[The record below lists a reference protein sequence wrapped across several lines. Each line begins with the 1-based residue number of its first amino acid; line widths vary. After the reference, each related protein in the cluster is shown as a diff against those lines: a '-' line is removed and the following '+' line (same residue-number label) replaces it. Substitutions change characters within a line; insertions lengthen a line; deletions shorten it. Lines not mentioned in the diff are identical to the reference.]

1 MMASLCAYHDQ
12 PGSPLE
18 VNFEQV
24 SGIPKRLP
32 GGGPLLAIFS
42 PALLFWRARILLRAA
57 MRPFDCSPL
66 ANMRIRAA

>member
-32 GGGPLLAIFS
+32 A
-42 PALLFWRARILLRAA
+42 AAR
-57 MRPFDCSPL
+57 F
-66 ANMRIRAA
+66 